1 MNFTTLNISQ
11 CQTNQQQQQKL
22 VVEIIG
28 ISLSLLLTQKRQQT
42 ANVLVSFHSFVSL
55 DKKKIK

>member
-11 CQTNQQQQQKL
+11 CQTNQQQQKL

-28 ISLSLLLTQKRQQT
+28 ISLSLLLTRKRQQT
-42 ANVLVSFHSFVSL
+42 ANVLVSFHIFVSL